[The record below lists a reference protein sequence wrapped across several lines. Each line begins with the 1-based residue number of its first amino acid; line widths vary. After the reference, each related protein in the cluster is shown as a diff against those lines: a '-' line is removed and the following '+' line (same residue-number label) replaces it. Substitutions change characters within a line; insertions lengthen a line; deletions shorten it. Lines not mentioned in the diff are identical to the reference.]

1 MNSKKK
7 EISSKPS
14 LTYLLGRACEDCGEP
29 IADQERK
36 TKRHCSE
43 YVDENGIHHNCR
55 RRKYQKKHQIHEDRL
70 LDWSAVQRQTKTKIE
85 ETVATHGE
93 FVNLQI
99 LEAYGIALN
108 NYITISHGYQESY
121 LEFLGYNIIINP
133 FKQSIKIQKH
143 DKPRSNVDDRTL
155 S

>member
-1 MNSKKK
+1 MKPKSK

-14 LTYLLGRACEDCGEP
+14 LTYHLGRACEDCGEP

-36 TKRHCSE
+36 TKRHCSPQI
-43 YVDENGIHHNCR
+43 DENGIHHNCR
-55 RRKYQKKHQIHEDRL
+55 RRKHQKKHQIHEDRL
-70 LDWSAVQRQTKTKIE
+70 LDFAAIQRQTKIKIE
-85 ETVATHGE
+85 EAVVTHGE

-108 NYITISHGYQESY
+108 LCITISHGFQEST

-133 FKQSIKIQKH
+133 FKKSIKLQRH
-143 DKPRSNVDDRTL
+143 DK
-155 S
+155 